1 MKRYILPTLVSLV
14 FLSLLF
20 YLVPVE
26 ELVNSLKEIKPADL
40 VLAFCLYTLSQ
51 VTRSLRWKKILKDLS
66 LWEIFLINSANIFLN
81 NLLPA
86 RTGELSWFYY
96 ARKLGVDLKISAW
109 AFLIGRGYD
118 LLGLLSL
125 VLFSYLY
132 VRDPAAVLALL
143 PAIGIV
149 SLLLPLIRSFLPEWG
164 RLKDLK
170 DFLRREFT
178 TPLSVWLFS
187 LSFTSF
193 LLKALSVYLLF
204 SGFGLFEFTLAFA
217 GGELTSV
224 LPFHSFMGYGTYET
238 GFLIPMKALGAQI
251 KEALKVGFIAH
262 SFLLI
267 SSAVWG
273 IVSIGFLHTLS
284 RRSA

>member
-1 MKRYILPTLVSLV
+1 MRRFLPPLISLI
-14 FLSLLF
+14 FLSLLL
-20 YLVPVE
+20 YLVPLE
-26 ELVNSLKEIKPADL
+26 ELLSDLKEVEPKRL
-40 VLAFCLYTLSQ
+40 LLSFSLYTLSQ
-51 VTRSLRWKKILKDLS
+51 VTRSLRWRKVLRDLS
-66 LWEIFLINSANIFLN
+66 LWDIFLINSANIFLN

-96 ARKLGVDLKISAW
+96 AKRLGVDLKTSAW

-132 VRDPAAVLALL
+132 VKDPVVALALL

-149 SLLLPLIRSFLPEWG
+149 SLLLPLVRSFLPEWG

-178 TPLSVWLFS
+178 PLLSVWLFS
-187 LSFTSF
+187 LSFASF
-193 LLKALSVYLLF
+193 LLKALSVYVLF

-224 LPFHSFMGYGTYET
+224 LPLHSFMGYGTYET
-238 GFLIPMKALGAQI
+238 GFLIPLKVLGVDL
-251 KEALKVGFIAH
+251 KEALSVGFLAH
-262 SFLLI
+262 NFLLI
-267 SSAVWG
+267 SSAIWG
-273 IVSIGFLHTLS
+273 FLSIGLLHTLS
-284 RRSA
+284 RKSP

>member
-1 MKRYILPTLVSLV
+1 MKRYLLPTLVSLI
-14 FLSLLF
+14 FLSFLL
-20 YLVPVE
+20 YLVPIE
-26 ELVNSLKEIKPADL
+26 ELVSSLKGIKPADL

-51 VTRSLRWKKILKDLS
+51 VTRSLRWRKILKDLS

-96 ARKLGVDLKISAW
+96 AKKHGVDLKTSTW

-118 LLGLLSL
+118 LLGLISL
-125 VLFSYLY
+125 VLFSYLH
-132 VRDPAAVLALL
+132 VKDPASALASLPVL
-143 PAIGIV
+143 GII
-149 SLLLPLIRSFLPEWG
+149 SLLLRLMRSFLPECG
-164 RLKDLK
+164 KLMDLK

-178 TPLSVWLFS
+178 PLLSVWLLS

-193 LLKALSVYLLF
+193 LLKALSVYVLF

-224 LPFHSFMGYGTYET
+224 LPFHGFMGYGTYET
-238 GFLIPMKALGAQI
+238 GFLIPMKVIGA
-251 KEALKVGFIAH
+251 EVRDALKVGFIVH

-267 SSAVWG
+267 SSAIWG
-273 IVSIGFLHTLS
+273 IISIGFLHTLS
-284 RRSA
+284 RKSP